1 MFESVELGHQ
11 ISKDVYK
18 QEAPKLRESL
28 IAIQQT
34 LIEHKPF
41 PVIILVGGVDGAG
54 KGETANLLNEWM
66 DARHINT
73 HAFGAP
79 TADEA
84 SKPPMW
90 RFWQALPPK
99 GEIGIFFGS
108 WYTEPIT
115 NKAYG
120 KIKLPELDSILHDI
134 VRFERMLTDEGALII
149 KIWLHLSKDAQK
161 TRIKTL
167 QKDPKTAWRVNEQD
181 LKHLKLYDKF
191 RAIADHMLKETSTVN
206 APWFLV
212 EGLDA
217 NYRNLT
223 VGQYV
228 LESIKSHIG
237 ASSKKTKKTT
247 PNSTTTSWL
256 PPLDGVRILDTLN
269 LNQVLEDSA
278 YKEQLEVLQG
288 QLNLLTRHQKFNQL
302 GLVIAFEGVDAAGK
316 GGSIR
321 RITQAIDARKYKVIP
336 IAAPNE
342 QERAQPYL
350 WRFWQHIPSKGRIT
364 IFDRSWYGRVLVER
378 VEGFC
383 SPQDWGRAYAEINDF
398 EEQLL
403 QSNVLLIK
411 FWLQISQEEQL
422 KRFEKRQ
429 EITYKNYKITQED
442 WRNRKKWDDYQ
453 QAACDM
459 IERTSTEIA
468 PWKLIEAND
477 KNDARIK
484 ILRHI
489 CNLLE
494 AKLSK
499 L

>member
-11 ISKDVYK
+11 IPKEIYK
-18 QEAPKLRESL
+18 QQAPQLRESL
-28 IAIQQT
+28 IAIQQK

-41 PVIILVGGVDGAG
+41 SVIILIGGVDGAG

-66 DARHINT
+66 DARHIDT
-73 HAFGAP
+73 HAFSAP
-79 TADEA
+79 TEDEA
-84 SKPPMW
+84 SRPPMW

-108 WYTEPIT
+108 WYTTPVID
-115 NKAYG
+115 KAYC
-120 KIKLPELDSILHDI
+120 KIKQPELDSKLHDI

-161 TRIKTL
+161 ARIKTL

-181 LKHLKLYDKF
+181 LKHLKMYDKF
-191 RAIADHMLKETSTVN
+191 RGIADHMIKETSTAN

-223 VGQYV
+223 AGQYI
-228 LESIKSHIG
+228 LESIKSHI
-237 ASSKKTKKTT
+237 AAHSKKSKKTTASD
-247 PNSTTTSWL
+247 STMPAL
-256 PPLDGVRILDTLN
+256 PPIDGVRILDTLN
-269 LNQVLEDSA
+269 LNQTLEDRV
-278 YKEQLEVLQG
+278 YKEQLEALQG
-288 QLNLLTRHQKFNQL
+288 QLNLLTRHPKCNEL

-350 WRFWQHIPSKGRIT
+350 WRFWRHIPSKGRIT

-378 VEGFC
+378 VEAFC

-398 EEQLL
+398 EEQLA

-411 FWLQISQEEQL
+411 FWLQIDQEEQL
-422 KRFEKRQ
+422 NRFEKRQ
-429 EITYKNYKITQED
+429 EITYKNYKITQDD
-442 WRNRKKWDDYQ
+442 WRNRKKWDAYQ

-459 IERTSTEIA
+459 IERTSTEVA
-468 PWKLIEAND
+468 SWKLIEAND

-494 AKLSK
+494 AKLNK